1 MKMKK
6 IISVLIHDRRGGFNV
21 RKGLIIILLVAS
33 FATGVISYSSKP
45 SALGRVK
52 LSTKKVVLIQGK
64 SCTIRLKGA
73 KIKKVVW
80 KSNNKKI
87 ATVRKGKIKAKKSG
101 RCSVIAKY
109 KGKKKQNG
117 KNYNDNILRYL
128 CSLRPHNAFSGAL
141 VREQLV

>member
-6 IISVLIHDRRGGFNV
+6 TISVLIHDRRGGFNV

-73 KIKKVVW
+73 KIKKWFGKVTI
-80 KSNNKKI
+80 KKLPQYE
-87 ATVRKGKIKAKKSG
+87 RGK
-101 RCSVIAKY
+101 
-109 KGKKKQNG
+109 
-117 KNYNDNILRYL
+117 
-128 CSLRPHNAFSGAL
+128 
-141 VREQLV
+141 

>member
-1 MKMKK
+1 M
-6 IISVLIHDRRGGFNV
+6 

-73 KIKKVVW
+73 KITIKKLPQYERG
-80 KSNNKKI
+80 KLRQKK
-87 ATVRKGKIKAKKSG
+87 AG
-101 RCSVIAKY
+101 
-109 KGKKKQNG
+109 
-117 KNYNDNILRYL
+117 
-128 CSLRPHNAFSGAL
+128 GAL
-141 VREQLV
+141 L

>member
-1 MKMKK
+1 M
-6 IISVLIHDRRGGFNV
+6 

-45 SALGRVK
+45 SAVGRVK

-109 KGKKKQNG
+109 KGKSIDVMCG
-117 KNYNDNILRYL
+117 
-128 CSLRPHNAFSGAL
+128 
-141 VREQLV
+141 